1 MFTAQCLPSSCRAR
15 RECAAPSTM
24 APAARPGAAGA
35 HVVQQWG
42 GSSGSDMGSMLGYQR
57 STPSAMPC
65 QPAQSLC
72 CLHDASCCCSV
83 RSSGGVPLMH
93 SLHPTPYPTRP
104 PNHPAAA
111 ASRAVAAGSVQ
122 GGAASRAVLLW
133 QRPAPAARS
142 SQAAGRAAHQGG
154 HAGRQRDRRWRRLST
169 RPCVCGPLL
178 PVCQY
183 QLPAQVRCRC
193 LAMLAVVV
201 GAAGLGGRVVKLLR
215 AAAACCFSVWP
226 SSRGDQKCVHA

>member
-1 MFTAQCLPSSCRAR
+1 MNGRVRSRLQRPSRPSRAAAALCSWAKGAWLFTAQCLPSSCRAR

-83 RSSGGVPLMH
+83 RSSSGVPLMH

-104 PNHPAAA
+104 PNHPVQPRLRVPWQPALSKEERLRGLSYYGSGLRLQRVAAKLLAGQPIKVVMLGGSVTGGGGASAPDLAYA
-111 ASRAVAAGSVQ
+111 ARFFQFVNTSFPHRCGAVAS
-122 GGAASRAVLLW
+122 L
-133 QRPAPAARS
+133 
-142 SQAAGRAAHQGG
+142 
-154 HAGRQRDRRWRRLST
+154 
-169 RPCVCGPLL
+169 C
-178 PVCQY
+178 
-183 QLPAQVRCRC
+183 
-193 LAMLAVVV
+193 
-201 GAAGLGGRVVKLLR
+201 
-215 AAAACCFSVWP
+215 
-226 SSRGDQKCVHA
+226 